1 MRVILYQTS
10 KKNNSTLIPQGG
22 VTLDGVTLKTAT
34 STLTPTLLL
43 STEHNFFSEPVTAV
57 NIDGKYYFV
66 TNIRSVKQNLWELS
80 CEIDVLAT
88 YKEEIVENT
97 CLIEFDESVN
107 VNIADTRL
115 PVIKNVDRAGTIV
128 SMREIMREGGTFLLG
143 VNGQGSVT
151 TFAFNNM
158 DTITNITDSIGDWA
172 DNLFNGVELSV
183 DGICDAVVR
192 GFKQFATAGSA
203 NSNIRSCIWIPWA
216 INTVAVK
223 PVIVGNYNTGYTG
236 YTVTARCAVHNFTI
250 KIPWK
255 FGDWRDSNPYTTV
268 YLYIPYVG
276 FLSYSADELHGVNSL
291 TIQFSI
297 DQITGAVSA
306 VVKAGEYIIGA
317 YGGSSAISIPIGIS
331 NITPQQVVGSIVSG
345 VAATAV
351 GGIWG
356 FNAGTLNALASF
368 VNPLQTTVGSFGN
381 GSGALQPESIACYVY
396 THDIPDTPTSYGSVI
411 GTPTYKVKKLSDL
424 SGYVKTGNA
433 SVSVEG
439 ATYSEIAKIN
449 NLLNGGVYIE

>member
-1 MRVILYQTS
+1 MRVVLYSTS
-10 KKNNSTLIPQGG
+10 KKNNSTLIPTGG
-22 VTLDGVTLKTAT
+22 VTLDGVTLKVET

-43 STEHNFFSEPVTAV
+43 STDKNFFSDPPSEV
-57 NIDGKYYFV
+57 NMDGKYYFV
-66 TNIRSVKQNLWELS
+66 TNIRSIRQKLWELS

-88 YKEEIVENT
+88 YKSEILENS

-107 VNIADTRL
+107 SSIADTRL
-115 PVIKNVDRAGTIV
+115 PVVKDVVRAGTIV
-128 SMREIMREGGTFLLG
+128 SMRDIMREGGTFLLG
-143 VNGQGSVT
+143 VNGQSSVT
-151 TFAFNNM
+151 TFAFENM
-158 DTITNITDSIGDWA
+158 DTITNITNSIGDWA

-192 GFKQFATAGSA
+192 GFKQFATVGSA

-223 PVIVGNYNTGYTG
+223 PVIVGNYDTGYTG
-236 YTVTARCAVHNFTI
+236 YTVTARCAVHKFTV
-250 KIPWK
+250 KIPWQ

-268 YLYIPYVG
+268 YLYIPYIG

-291 TIQFSI
+291 TVHFSI
-297 DQITGAVSA
+297 DQITGSVSA
-306 VVKAGEYIIGA
+306 VVKADEYIIGA

-331 NITPQQVVGSIVSG
+331 NITPQQVVGSIASG

-381 GSGALQPESIACYVY
+381 GSGALQPESIVCYVY
-396 THDIPDTPTSYGSVI
+396 THDIPDAPKSYGTVI

-433 SVSVEG
+433 SVSVNG
-439 ATYSEIAKIN
+439 ATYSEISKIN
-449 NLLNGGVYIE
+449 SLLNGGIYIE